1 MKRLSATIVAATAL
15 IGPAHA
21 GNIYVNVSD
30 ASQLSFQLDSTG
42 RVYLRNI
49 NSFDSSALP
58 CCYNY
63 WIDTTTQ
70 EGKNTY
76 ALILSYSAQQR
87 GFRFDISDYTT
98 PQQITWA
105 GPW

>member
-1 MKRLSATIVAATAL
+1 MKRLSAWILAATG
-15 IGPAHA
+15 IIEVAHA

-30 ASQLSFQLDSTG
+30 ASQLSFLIDGTG
-42 RVYLRNI
+42 RIYLRNI
-49 NSFDSSALP
+49 NSFDANALP
-58 CCYNY
+58 CCWSY

-76 ALILSYSAQQR
+76 ALILAYSAMGR